1 MLGQLRKAQALKK
14 SMAKIEVTGEAVQE
28 MVKVTVDGSKELKSV
43 EIDPQLL
50 TPENKEQVENAIKE
64 AFDNCDKALQQ
75 EMIAKVQ
82 SGEIS
87 LNDITGE

>member
-1 MLGQLRKAQALKK
+1 MFNQLRKAHALKK
-14 SMAKIEVTGEAVQE
+14 TMSQIEVTGEAVQG
-28 MVKVTVDGSKELKSV
+28 MVKVTVDGSKELKKV

-50 TPENKEQVENAIKE
+50 TPENKEKIENALQE
-64 AFDNCDKALQQ
+64 AFNNCDKELQK

-87 LNDITGE
+87 LNDITG